1 MKEKFEKIL
10 DAIAYGILLILG
22 FAGFLQVFVV
32 FWVSLFGIQFHWLQY
47 VSSVVLFGL
56 GILAL
61 VIWAKI
67 SPERE

>member
-10 DAIAYGILLILG
+10 DTIAYGILLILG
-22 FAGFLQVFVV
+22 FAGFLQIFAV
-32 FWVSLFGIQFHWLQY
+32 FWASLFGVQFHWMQY

-61 VIWAKI
+61 VIWARI